1 MPKGGEERKD
11 DDVAPLFVRDAI
23 MREQESTEL
32 AVDGGWKRDHN
43 GFARRGDGRLRCSLP
58 GSGGRSAGDLAFVTA
73 TPIATRRIIA
83 WFTHPLLNPAS
94 LPKPG
99 PACAAAAAPA
109 SVHFRGPTAGIDG
122 NH

>member
-58 GSGGRSAGDLAFVTA
+58 GSGGRGAGELAFVTA

-83 WFTHPLLNPAS
+83 RFTHPLLNPAS
-94 LPKPG
+94 FAQTRPRSRSGGVAGQRSFSQPN
-99 PACAAAAAPA
+99 
-109 SVHFRGPTAGIDG
+109 RGL
-122 NH
+122 